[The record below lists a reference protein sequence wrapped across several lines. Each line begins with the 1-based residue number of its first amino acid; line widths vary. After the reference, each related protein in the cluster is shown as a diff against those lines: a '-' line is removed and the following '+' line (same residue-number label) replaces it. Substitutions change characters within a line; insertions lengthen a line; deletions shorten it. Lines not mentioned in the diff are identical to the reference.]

1 MVEELNES
9 SNEKQN
15 LLASSDS
22 NNPPVQVDSD
32 ISPPEYTAID
42 LSGNIGSGDKEK
54 LTNNSKDSSGT
65 SNSNSRSLTNSLFS
79 SYISKTAMDKIGDN
93 INFDSISK
101 ITLDDS
107 KSFLLS
113 QKDALRPW
121 TDFVNAGK
129 FSKPKNLNQITARV
143 TKNIKNYQANYFCVM
158 LLFSL
163 YCILTS
169 PLLLIAGAAV
179 YGVRHTLK
187 GEKGIANQ
195 QKFIG
200 RELTEKEHAIV
211 SGVIS
216 APIFVLCGALSAVMW
231 TLTATGMAVGA
242 HASCKEPEV
251 DPEEQ
256 DTFLEPADNV

>member
-1 MVEELNES
+1 MVEELNDS
-9 SNEKQN
+9 STPNNEQLN
-15 LLASSDS
+15 LLASTDS

-42 LSGNIGSGDKEK
+42 LSGNIGSGEGTKKTQDKK
-54 LTNNSKDSSGT
+54 TDNNSSG
-65 SNSNSRSLTNSLFS
+65 NVANSLFT
-79 SYISKTAMDKIGDN
+79 SYLSKTAMDKIGDN

-113 QKDALRPW
+113 QKDSLRPW

-129 FSKPKNLNQITARV
+129 FSKPNNLNQITSRV

-169 PLLLIAGAAV
+169 PLLLFAGAAV
-179 YGVRHTLK
+179 YGVRHSLK
-187 GEKGIANQ
+187 GEKGVANQ

-200 RELTEKEHAIV
+200 RELTEKEHAVV

-256 DTFLEPADNV
+256 DTFLEPEENV